1 MPEFRFS
8 PRPNRAAGIRWWNW
22 GAAPFEAAA
31 AEGRPVLL
39 HIAAVWCAASH
50 RMDETT
56 FSDPAIIELLN
67 DSFVSIRVDGDRL
80 PHVQDRYIA
89 GGWPTVAF
97 LVPSGEVL
105 WSATYVE
112 PGEFRETA
120 AGVLAA
126 WSSRREELEAEIAKR
141 RGAMEAARRQPISLG
156 LVRREAADDV
166 ATALREAFDPR
177 NGGFGDAPKFPQ
189 PEAIELLY
197 ALARHDPSY
206 AAMADQTLD
215 GMLAGELWDAAE
227 GGFFRYALNADWTG
241 PRREKL
247 LDANA
252 AMLEAYAAGA
262 WLRARD
268 DWAEVAVRTVAW
280 VEAALVEPTTGLW
293 GGSRFPG
300 DDDPV
305 DAGRPRNTTAP
316 AADSTIYSAACARW
330 IAALATAGARLD
342 RPDWVDRAGVAL
354 DALLAGMRTPD
365 GGLFHYLEPGE
376 RPRIPFLL
384 TDTLQ
389 AARAALAL
397 AQATGRDS
405 WLAEARSLAAH
416 MERAFWAEDG
426 AFWDRAPSDHDVGAL
441 RYRDRPFDLNAE
453 AARLLLDLGN
463 LTGERGWRARAER
476 TLARLG
482 PFAGRHGVA
491 AAGFALAI
499 EEFFDAPPR
508 AFVISPAPH
517 SASDAAGLRRA
528 VFALRIPGLRVWTVT
543 PGHTVGPQRFAADGA
558 PAAWLMTHDGC
569 AGPFTAA
576 EITAHAP

>member
-39 HIAAVWCAASH
+39 HISAVWCAASH

-56 FSDPAIIELLN
+56 FSDPAVIELLN
-67 DSFVSIRVDGDRL
+67 ESFVPVRVDGDRL
-80 PHVQDRYIA
+80 PHVQDQYIA

-97 LVPSGEVL
+97 LAPTGEVL
-105 WSATYVE
+105 WSGTFIE
-112 PGEFRETA
+112 PDPFRETA
-120 AGVLAA
+120 TGVLTA
-126 WSSRREELEAEIAKR
+126 WTSRREELEAEIAKR
-141 RGAMEAARRQPISLG
+141 RRALDAARRQTISLG

-166 ATALREAFDPR
+166 ATALRDGFDPR

-197 ALARHDPSY
+197 ALSRGDPTY

-215 GMLAGELWDAAE
+215 GMLAGELWDAVE
-227 GGFFRYALNADWTG
+227 GAFFRYALNADWTA

-252 AMLEAYAAGA
+252 AMLEAYATGA

-268 DWAEVAVRTVAW
+268 DWADVAGRIVHW
-280 VEAALVEPTTGLW
+280 VDASLADARTGLW
-293 GGSRFPG
+293 GGSRFA
-300 DDDPV
+300 DDDYDSA
-305 DAGRPRNTTAP
+305 DADRRRTLAVP
-316 AADSTIYSAACARW
+316 ATDSTIYTAACARW
-330 IAALATAGARLD
+330 IAALALTGARLD

-354 DALLAGMRTPD
+354 DALLAAMRTPD
-365 GGLFHYLEPGE
+365 GGLFHYREPGE
-376 RPRIPFLL
+376 PPRIPFLL
-384 TDTLQ
+384 MDTLQ

-397 AQATGRDS
+397 AQATGRDR
-405 WLAEARSLAAH
+405 WLREARDLAAH

-453 AARLLLDLGN
+453 AARLLLDLGY

-491 AAGFALAI
+491 AAGFALAL

-508 AFVISPAPH
+508 AFIV
-517 SASDAAGLRRA
+517 SADPDAGNDAAGLRRA
-528 VFALRIPGLRVWTVT
+528 AFDLRMPGLRVWTVP
-543 PGHTVGPQRFAADGA
+543 PGHTVGPQRFAGDGT
-558 PAAWLMTHDGC
+558 PAAWLMTHNGC

-576 EITAHAP
+576 EMTAS